1 MKKIPASKVVSLVL
15 RLALG
20 SVFVYAGA
28 LKLLDPAGFAQ
39 AIDAYGLVDWGTAK
53 FLSRALPVVEIAS
66 GAGLI
71 LGIRGALGLVVAQLL
86 VFLAVTGY
94 ALHMGLDV
102 DCGCFGP
109 AAGSPAASLFDSA
122 GGSAVDAMAAGSGS
136 LVQTLVRDTLM
147 LVACLIIRRQQRTAT
162 GSAAR

>member
-1 MKKIPASKVVSLVL
+1 MKKNPVSKVLSLVL

-20 SVFVYAGA
+20 GVFIYAGA
-28 LKLLDPAGFAQ
+28 LKLLDPDAFAQ
-39 AIDAYGLVDWGTAK
+39 AIDAYGLVNWGTAK
-53 FLSRALPVVEIAS
+53 ILARALPVIEVAS

-86 VFLAVTGY
+86 VFLAVTAY

-109 AAGSPAASLFDSA
+109 AAGSPAASIFGSS
-122 GGSAVDAMAAGSGS
+122 GSSAVDELAAGSGS

-147 LVACLIIRRQQRTAT
+147 LIACLIIHRQQK
-162 GSAAR
+162 GARGADR

>member
-1 MKKIPASKVVSLVL
+1 MKKIPASKMVSLVL

-53 FLSRALPVVEIAS
+53 FLARALPVIEIAS

-86 VFLAVTGY
+86 VFLAVTAY

-109 AAGSPAASLFDSA
+109 ASGPS

-136 LVQTLVRDTLM
+136 LVQTLVRDAFM
-147 LVACLIIRRQQRTAT
+147 LIACLIIRWQQRTAT